1 MVMMDDKDTV
11 RHKVLLREV
20 CILPS
25 YQKQVCLAW
34 FCENQE
40 AGRRLFV
47 AHFLRLIVSQPPDR
61 PLVPCVQERSRGDH
75 REPELLQAPC
85 KTKVDLA

>member
-11 RHKVLLREV
+11 RHKVLLRE
-20 CILPS
+20 
-25 YQKQVCLAW
+25 
-34 FCENQE
+34 
-40 AGRRLFV
+40 
-47 AHFLRLIVSQPPDR
+47 
-61 PLVPCVQERSRGDH
+61 ERSRGDH